1 MPLPKGQTS
10 TIEDIYA
17 LPDGTR
23 AELID
28 GPRYITW
35 PHPVADT
42 NRSLALYIAR
52 SLIILTESK
61 VPVRSI

>member
-1 MPLPKGQTS
+1 MSALARELEYY

-28 GPRYITW
+28 GE
-35 PHPVADT
+35 
-42 NRSLALYIAR
+42 LYMMATSSTR
-52 SLIILTESK
+52 LIFQ
-61 VPVRSI
+61 R